1 MNPQTIKLIAALFSM
16 KQEIRLIF
24 FTLGVICLLPV
35 FAVLILTQAGL
46 DIISG
51 ALVFPNPQTAQVDI
65 KDPATGEIIDHVD
78 QVATW
83 PIHGP
88 VTLEFGQHSPFQLF
102 HTGIDIADPNRE
114 IGDPVIAFTKGK
126 VVKIGIS
133 SIGYGKYVKVDHGH
147 FITSVYAHLDTINV
161 SEGREV
167 DAGAIL
173 GTRGSTGWSTGPH
186 LHFEIRVFGIPV
198 NPRVFLT
205 GEP

>member
-83 PIHGP
+83 PIQGP
-88 VTLEFGQHSPFQLF
+88 VTLEFGKRSPYQLF

-114 IGDPVIAFTKGK
+114 IGDPVVAFMKGK
-126 VVKIGIS
+126 VTEVGVTS
-133 SIGYGKYVKVDHGH
+133 WGFGKYVKVNHGH
-147 FITSVYAHLDTINV
+147 FVTSIYAHLDCINV
-161 SEGREV
+161 SEGQDV
-167 DAGAIL
+167 DPTVIV

-186 LHFEIRVFGIPV
+186 LHFQINVFGIPV